1 MYAIQEEIKHC
12 ITDVKSVL
20 LTERIKPEGERKN

>member
-20 LTERIKPEGERKN
+20 LTEPEGERKN